1 MSNSNK
7 LNIKNGF
14 TLIELLVVVAII
26 GILAAV
32 GVTAYSGY
40 TSSAK
45 ISVAKA
51 NQKSIVKYLNAE
63 SMRCQLDPSS
73 QILDGNY
80 SCTTLYSVLNQGGNP
95 GGALANAIVN
105 SLKGNFKNPYGA
117 NHPPIGDDAAQ
128 TAGWGGVRDLGYTRI
143 DPSGTKIIV
152 HTCFKLDCGGSH
164 TPNTNPNRIVAIVNF
179 NP

>member
-1 MSNSNK
+1 VSNSNK

-45 ISVAKA
+45 VMVAKA

-63 SMRCQLDPSS
+63 SMRCQLDSSS

-80 SCTTLYSVLNQGGNP
+80 SCTTLFGASHSGGVF
-95 GGALANAIVN
+95 ANAIVN

-143 DPSGTKIIV
+143 DPSGSKIIV